1 MLYITYSMMHRLL
14 DTNSYTKWAN
24 ILINKAGER
33 LLEKLSWGVNMTEE
47 FVLFLG
53 REALFTTLL
62 AAAPMLAA
70 ALFTGLIVAVFQ
82 ATTQIQEQTLAF
94 VPK

>member
-1 MLYITYSMMHRLL
+1 
-14 DTNSYTKWAN
+14 
-24 ILINKAGER
+24 
-33 LLEKLSWGVNMTEE
+33 MTEE

-82 ATTQIQEQTLAF
+82 ATTQIQEQTLSF
-94 VPK
+94 VPKIVAVLLSVALLGPWIYSIIIQFASNLLTNIHQYV